1 MKIISSTALML
12 FALSAIWIQPV
23 AAQSQDGQ
31 KQDIQQL
38 KDKLQQLDQM
48 MSEVKGEIRAL
59 EDGRRQPRTGGR
71 RVGRKAAKLSA
82 MGRGN

>member
-1 MKIISSTALML
+1 
-12 FALSAIWIQPV
+12 
-23 AAQSQDGQ
+23 
-31 KQDIQQL
+31 
-38 KDKLQQLDQM
+38 

-59 EDGRRQPRTGGR
+59 EVGGRQPRTGGR